1 MAEDIADDRG
11 DDATPPPDDDDA
23 DVDVEAALGAAV
35 DDALKDEVQRQK
47 ARFVQEIMG
56 LDRQEGVGRDDGLRN
71 DSTYRDLD
79 PDRQDD
85 PEA

>member
-11 DDATPPPDDDDA
+11 DDATPPPDDA
-23 DVDVEAALGAAV
+23 DVEAALGAAV

-56 LDRQEGVGRDDGLRN
+56 LDRQEGVGRDDALRN

-79 PDRQDD
+79 PDRQED
-85 PEA
+85 PEV

>member
-11 DDATPPPDDDDA
+11 DDATPPPDGADA
-23 DVDVEAALGAAV
+23 DVEAALGAAV

-79 PDRQDD
+79 PDRRDD

>member
-1 MAEDIADDRG
+1 MAEDTADDRG
-11 DDATPPPDDDDA
+11 DDATPTDA
-23 DVDVEAALGAAV
+23 DADAEAALGAAV

-56 LDRQEGVGRDDGLRN
+56 LDRQEGVGRDDGRRN

-79 PDRQDD
+79 PDRQED

>member
-1 MAEDIADDRG
+1 MAD
-11 DDATPPPDDDDA
+11 DDATPASEPSEPSED
-23 DVDVEAALGAAV
+23 EAALGAAV
-35 DDALKDEVQRQK
+35 DEALADEIKRQK

-56 LDRQEGVGRDDGLRN
+56 LDRGEGVGRDDARRN

-79 PDRQDD
+79 RLDD

>member
-11 DDATPPPDDDDA
+11 DDAKPTSD
-23 DVDVEAALGAAV
+23 DVEAALGAAV
-35 DDALKDEVQRQK
+35 DDALKDEVQHQK

-85 PEA
+85 PEV